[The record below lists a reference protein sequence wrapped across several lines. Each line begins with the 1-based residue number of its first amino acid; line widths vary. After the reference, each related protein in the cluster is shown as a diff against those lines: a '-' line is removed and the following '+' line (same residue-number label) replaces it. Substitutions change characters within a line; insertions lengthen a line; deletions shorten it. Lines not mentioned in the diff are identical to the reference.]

1 MKKKNK
7 GYYNKQAMSRCL
19 SFISKSKTFFDLSI
33 KFKDIFLFY
42 IEKILNQ
49 KLNLNFYASEI
60 NKTKNSKQADF
71 IPICYLINTC
81 DYCIYQNNIS
91 YDMMI

>member
-1 MKKKNK
+1 M
-7 GYYNKQAMSRCL
+7 
-19 SFISKSKTFFDLSI
+19 FDFFFEVEDIFYLSI

-49 KLNLNFYASEI
+49 KLNLNFYSSEI

-71 IPICYLINTC
+71 TPICYLINTC